1 MPKSSL
7 LILQLSTA
15 VASFPVA
22 GSGCISLGSRDVAP
36 STEDIQSQSRARENC
51 NTRSIVTAGNGFASW
66 IGCFRVFPDVGR
78 EAGDSLSGR
87 KLVHRDSVSTRDESP
102 CSLAAESA
110 THLTERNLIGDRQFD
125 LGFGLASS
133 TILDQHLPRHGL
145 ISE

>member
-7 LILQLSTA
+7 LILQICTA

-36 STEDIQSQSRARENC
+36 SLEDIPSQSRARENC

-66 IGCFRVFPDVGR
+66 IGCFRVFPDVVR

-110 THLTERNLIGDRQFD
+110 AHLTERNLIGDRYFD
-125 LGFGLASS
+125 LGLRLASS
-133 TILDQHLPRHGL
+133 TIFDQNLRWHGVVFK
-145 ISE
+145 